1 VRVRIVIALLAGL
14 FIATPLVDARTIFY
28 YENECCRTITEGEFA
43 VFYAQALK
51 LREPAQ
57 GWTLQTAAAALS
69 GLRHQPEKGWILSRF
84 LSESVM
90 AGLLQ
95 NSPFY
100 RKPFNT
106 EEFQKSN
113 ILVTIAKAR
122 GVFPVD
128 DAITQGDFAILLVQA
143 LNLPR
148 GRESAETATK
158 TLASQPTPIGPT
170 GGWQINAPLK
180 ESTMAQILASTAF
193 RNTSIDPNI
202 EVTPVQAYSL
212 LFQKFEI
219 ATEGH
224 FGVFLV
230 KALGVPEPAGGW
242 TKRAALDFVKTE
254 FGVDSGY
261 GWSPNAPLCVE
272 TFENALRKIL
282 LQLKKGGSA
291 PGKPGNGS
299 FALALPVSSQ
309 GSQTA
314 FGEFGFAE
322 PQAQSDAASKRNKQ
336 VEAFLND
343 LRHNGLIP
351 ADRCAT
357 MPKVA
362 LMTITGSQ
370 LRSGEPP
377 PPPASNSIPPED

>member
-1 VRVRIVIALLAGL
+1 MRVRIVIALLAGL
-14 FIATPLVDARTIFY
+14 FIATPLFAARTILY

-43 VFYAQALK
+43 ILYSQALK
-51 LREPAQ
+51 LHEPAQ
-57 GWTLQTAAAALS
+57 GWTIQTAAAALS
-69 GLRHQPEKGWILSRF
+69 GLRHQPEKGWILSRP

-100 RKPFNT
+100 RKPFST

-122 GVFPVD
+122 GVFPVE
-128 DAITQGDFAILLVQA
+128 DAITQGDFAILLVRA
-143 LNLPR
+143 LNLPAPK
-148 GRESAETATK
+148 GGWNAESTTQ
-158 TLASQPTPIGPT
+158 TLASQPAPIAPP

-180 ESTMAQILASTAF
+180 ESVMAQILAPTVF

-202 EVTPVQAYSL
+202 TVTPVQAYSL

-242 TKRAALDFVKTE
+242 TKQTALDFVQKE
-254 FGVDSGY
+254 FGIDSGY

-282 LQLKKGGSA
+282 LQLKSGSA
-291 PGKPGNGS
+291 APNKPGNGS
-299 FALALPVSSQ
+299 FALALPVWSQ
-309 GSQTA
+309 SQTG
-314 FGEFGFAE
+314 FSEFGSAG
-322 PQAQSDAASKRNKQ
+322 PQAQPDAASKRNKQ

-351 ADRCAT
+351 SSRCAT
-357 MPKVA
+357 ISTLA
-362 LMTITGSQ
+362 LRTITGSQ
-370 LRSGEPP
+370 LMGGDP

>member
-1 VRVRIVIALLAGL
+1 MLIGLLAGL
-14 FIATPLVDARTIFY
+14 FLATPLFAARTILY
-28 YENECCRTITEGEFA
+28 YNNECCRTMTEGEFA
-43 VFYAQALK
+43 ILYAQALK
-51 LREPAQ
+51 LHEPAQ
-57 GWTLQTAAAALS
+57 GWTIQTAAAALS
-69 GLRHQPEKGWILSRF
+69 GLRHQPEKGWILSRL

-100 RKPFNT
+100 RKPFDT
-106 EEFQKSN
+106 EEFRKSN

-122 GVFPVD
+122 GVFPVE
-128 DAITQGDFAILLVQA
+128 DAITQGDFAILLVRA
-143 LNLPR
+143 LNLPK
-148 GRESAETATK
+148 GRESAENAAK
-158 TLASQPTPIGPT
+158 TLASQPVPIAPT
-170 GGWQINAPLK
+170 GGWQIDAPLK
-180 ESTMAQILASTAF
+180 ESDMAQILAPTAF
-193 RNTSIDPNI
+193 HNTSIDPNI
-202 EVTPVQAYSL
+202 LFTPVQAYSL

-242 TKRAALDFVKTE
+242 TKQAAMDFIKTE

-282 LQLKKGGSA
+282 LQLKNGGTA
-291 PGKPGNGS
+291 PPGKPGNGS

-309 GSQTA
+309 SQTG
-314 FGEFGFAE
+314 FSEFGYAE
-322 PQAQSDAASKRNKQ
+322 PQAQPDVASKRKKE

-351 ADRCAT
+351 SDRCAT
-357 MPKVA
+357 ISKLA
-362 LMTITGSQ
+362 LMAITASQ
-370 LRSGEPP
+370 LRTGEP